1 MENEGKLTPISSPL
15 WLRRLCGKFAGMIIT
30 SIKSNISRGRAVA
43 KFCGRFNEL
52 RYGRLRIVADFY
64 IPYRFFQMSR
74 SDGRSSIN
82 TFLAADAVTGKL
94 DLIQFDRLP
103 EEEGRVAV
111 DTAMVAEERVNE
123 EEAYRLVRESM
134 TRSIFMKGFFKL
146 SRVNVEIE
154 LAASLHIPYW
164 VGVYERD
171 GRARIEIVNAL
182 HGRLEGAKLR
192 ELVAEWFQPHET

>member
-1 MENEGKLTPISSPL
+1 
-15 WLRRLCGKFAGMIIT
+15 MIII
-30 SIKSNISRGRAVA
+30 SIKSNISRERAVA
-43 KFCGRFNEL
+43 KFCERFNEL

-74 SDGRSSIN
+74 RDGRSS
-82 TFLAADAVTGKL
+82 TSAFLAADAVTGKL
-94 DLIQFDRLP
+94 DMIQFNRLP
-103 EEEGRVAV
+103 EKGRRMTV

-123 EEAYRLVRESM
+123 EEAYRLIRESM

-154 LAASLHIPYW
+154 LATSLHIPYW
-164 VGVYERD
+164 IGVYERD

-182 HGRLEGAKLR
+182 QGRLEGAKLR
-192 ELVAEWFQPHET
+192 EVVAEWFQPHET

>member
-1 MENEGKLTPISSPL
+1 
-15 WLRRLCGKFAGMIIT
+15 MIIT
-30 SIKSNISRGRAVA
+30 SIKSNTSREEAIA

-64 IPYRFFQMSR
+64 IPYRFFQINWR
-74 SDGRSSIN
+74 QARSSHN
-82 TFLAADAVTGKL
+82 TCLATDAVTGKL
-94 DLIQFDRLP
+94 DLIQFNQLP
-103 EEEGRVAV
+103 EERRRMTV

-123 EEAYRLVRESM
+123 EEAYKLIRESM

-146 SRVNVEIE
+146 RRVNVEIE

-164 VGVYERD
+164 IGIYERD

-182 HGRLEGAKLR
+182 QGRLEGAKLR
-192 ELVAEWFQPHET
+192 DMVAEWFQPQQIEEPSKCSQ